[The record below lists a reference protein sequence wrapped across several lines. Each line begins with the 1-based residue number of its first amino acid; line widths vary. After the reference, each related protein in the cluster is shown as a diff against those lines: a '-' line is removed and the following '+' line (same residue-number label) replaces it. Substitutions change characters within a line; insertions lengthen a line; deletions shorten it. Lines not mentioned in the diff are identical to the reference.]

1 MIMLLILQDILVCR
15 RAWESDDMWSID
27 ITDAS
32 WTDYQGGIMS
42 ELIRTETEAGTQ
54 LTVMAYGSTEYV
66 LRFRAYFYTENQTLI
81 SNQGEQGGNYITVP
95 AGTHYISTEL
105 YSVTRDQLFSA
116 IMYADLEYDFPMHQD
131 LSVESSYSVAE
142 SNGEDRRE
150 TYSLITEQASV
161 AEYSYELTKAG
172 DLWTVTE
179 YVTQ

>member
-1 MIMLLILQDILVCR
+1 
-15 RAWESDDMWSID
+15 MWSID

-32 WTDYQGGIMS
+32 WTDYQGGITS

-54 LTVMAYGSTEYV
+54 LTVMAYGSTEHTLV
-66 LRFRAYFYTENQTLI
+66 FRAYFYAEDRTLI
-81 SNQGEQGGNYITVP
+81 SNQGGQGGSYITVP
-95 AGTHYISTEL
+95 GGTYYISVEL
-105 YSVTRDQLFSA
+105 YSVTTDQLFSA
-116 IMYADLEYDFPMHQD
+116 IMYADLEYDLPMHQD

-150 TYSLITEQASV
+150 TYSPITEQASV
-161 AEYSYELTKAG
+161 AEYSYELTKVG

>member
-1 MIMLLILQDILVCR
+1 MIC
-15 RAWESDDMWSID
+15 ID
-27 ITDAS
+27 ITAAS
-32 WTDYQGGIMS
+32 WSQSGQAITSEIIALSCEAGSKITVMPYTTDSDSVAAFAITLYDAEMTAITTLSGMGGDYVTVPDGMFYFSVELSRSGGI
-42 ELIRTETEAGTQ
+42 TAD
-54 LTVMAYGSTEYV
+54 V
-66 LRFRAYFYTENQTLI
+66 
-81 SNQGEQGGNYITVP
+81 
-95 AGTHYISTEL
+95 
-105 YSVTRDQLFSA
+105 LFSA
-116 IMYADLEYDFPMHQD
+116 IMYVDLEYDLPMHQD